1 MLKDIPVSRKNNL
14 RVAIIAIHGW
24 KGNRSSMEHVANA
37 LNMKYAHWTFIQG
50 PYVVSDNEY
59 SWFDGNEKEGW
70 RYQES
75 FDLLHHAILNLNKS
89 GIPNSKIF
97 LLGFSQGACLAMEFI
112 IRQEFS
118 LGGVIPIAGFI
129 GKKDRF
135 KNDIVDGA
143 QDTPVLL
150 IHGSKDEM
158 VLPVESKIALKL
170 LSDAGYEVKLET
182 LAVGHKIPLQAKSL
196 IENFINK
203 VNLKRK
209 IEYL

>member
-1 MLKDIPVSRKNNL
+1 MDIPVSRKNNL

-89 GIPNSKIF
+89 GFPNSKIF

-112 IRQEFS
+112 IRQKFS
-118 LGGVIPIAGFI
+118 LGSIIPIAGFI

-135 KNDIVDGA
+135 KSDLADGTS
-143 QDTPVLL
+143 DTPVLL
-150 IHGSKDEM
+150 IHGSRDEM
-158 VLPVESKIALKL
+158 VLPAESEIAFELF
-170 LSDAGYEVKLET
+170 SDAGFKVQLQT
-182 LAVGHKIPLQAKSL
+182 PPVGHKIPLQTKDI
-196 IENFINK
+196 IEKFI
-203 VNLKRK
+203 L
-209 IEYL
+209 ETQ

>member
-1 MLKDIPVSRKNNL
+1 M
-14 RVAIIAIHGW
+14 HGW

-89 GIPNSKIF
+89 GFPNSKIF

-118 LGGVIPIAGFI
+118 LGGIIPIAGFI

-135 KNDIVDGA
+135 KNDIVEGA

-150 IHGSKDEM
+150 IHGSRDEM
-158 VLPVESKIALKL
+158 VLPAESEIAFELF
-170 LSDAGYEVKLET
+170 SDAGFKVQLQT
-182 LAVGHKIPLQAKSL
+182 APVGHKIPLQKKDI
-196 IENFINK
+196 IEKFI
-203 VNLKRK
+203 L
-209 IEYL
+209 ET

>member
-1 MLKDIPVSRKNNL
+1 M
-14 RVAIIAIHGW
+14 HGW

-37 LNMKYAHWTFIQG
+37 LNMKYAQWTFIQG
-50 PYVVSDNEY
+50 PYAVSDNEY

-89 GIPNSKIF
+89 GFPNSKIF

-118 LGGVIPIAGFI
+118 LGGIIPIAGFI
-129 GKKDRF
+129 GKIDRF
-135 KNDIVDGA
+135 KNDIVNGA

-150 IHGSKDEM
+150 IHGSRDEM
-158 VLPVESKIALKL
+158 VLPAESKIAFELF
-170 LSDAGYEVKLET
+170 SDAGFKVQLQT
-182 LAVGHKIPLQAKSL
+182 PPVGHKIPLQTKDI
-196 IENFINK
+196 IEKFI
-203 VNLKRK
+203 L
-209 IEYL
+209 ET

>member
-14 RVAIIAIHGW
+14 RVAVIAIHGW

-37 LNMKYAHWTFIQG
+37 LNMKYAQWTFIQG

-89 GIPNSKIF
+89 GFPNSKIF

-118 LGGVIPIAGFI
+118 LGGIIPIAGFI

-150 IHGSKDEM
+150 IHGSRDEM
-158 VLPVESKIALKL
+158 VLPAESEIAFELF
-170 LSDAGYEVKLET
+170 SDAGFKVQLQT
-182 LAVGHKIPLQAKSL
+182 LPVGHKIPLQKKDI
-196 IENFINK
+196 IEKFI
-203 VNLKRK
+203 LGT
-209 IEYL
+209 

>member
-1 MLKDIPVSRKNNL
+1 MDIPVSRKNNL

-24 KGNRSSMEHVANA
+24 KGNRSSMKHVANA

-75 FDLLHHAILNLNKS
+75 FDLLHHAILKLNKS
-89 GIPNSKIF
+89 GFPNSKIF

-118 LGGVIPIAGFI
+118 LGGIMPIAGFI

-135 KNDIVDGA
+135 KNDKVDGA

-150 IHGSKDEM
+150 IHGSRDEM
-158 VLPVESKIALKL
+158 VLPAESEIAFELF
-170 LSDAGYEVKLET
+170 SDAGFKVQLQT
-182 LAVGHKIPLQAKSL
+182 PSVGHKIPLQTKDI
-196 IENFINK
+196 IEKFI
-203 VNLKRK
+203 L
-209 IEYL
+209 ETQ

>member
-1 MLKDIPVSRKNNL
+1 M

-89 GIPNSKIF
+89 GFPNSKIF

-112 IRQEFS
+112 IRQKFS
-118 LGGVIPIAGFI
+118 LGGIIPIAGFI

-135 KNDIVDGA
+135 KSDLADGTS
-143 QDTPVLL
+143 DTPVLL
-150 IHGSKDEM
+150 IHGSRDEM
-158 VLPVESKIALKL
+158 VLPTESEIAFELF
-170 LSDAGYEVKLET
+170 SDAGFKVQLQT
-182 LAVGHKIPLQAKSL
+182 PPVGHKIPLQTKDI
-196 IENFINK
+196 IEKFI
-203 VNLKRK
+203 L
-209 IEYL
+209 ETQ

>member
-1 MLKDIPVSRKNNL
+1 MLQDIPISRQNNL
-14 RVAIIAIHGW
+14 KVAIIAIHGW

-37 LNMKYAHWTFIQG
+37 LNMKYAQWTFIEG
-50 PYVVSDNEY
+50 PYVVNDNEY

-89 GIPNSKIF
+89 GFPNSKIF

-118 LGGVIPIAGFI
+118 LGGIIPIAGFI

-135 KNDIVDGA
+135 KNDIVEGA

-150 IHGSKDEM
+150 IHGSRDEM
-158 VLPVESKIALKL
+158 VLPEESEIAFELF
-170 LSDAGYEVKLET
+170 SDAGFKVQLQT
-182 LAVGHKIPLQAKSL
+182 LPVGHKIPLHKRDI
-196 IENFINK
+196 IEKFI
-203 VNLKRK
+203 
-209 IEYL
+209 IET

>member
-50 PYVVSDNEY
+50 PYVVSDNKY

-89 GIPNSKIF
+89 GFPNSKIF

-118 LGGVIPIAGFI
+118 LGGIIPIAGFI

-135 KNDIVDGA
+135 KNDIVNGA
-143 QDTPVLL
+143 QNTPVLL
-150 IHGSKDEM
+150 IHGSRDEM
-158 VLPVESKIALKL
+158 VLPAESEIAFELF
-170 LSDAGYEVKLET
+170 SDAGLKVQLQPPS
-182 LAVGHKIPLQAKSL
+182 VGHKIPLQTKDI
-196 IENFINK
+196 IEKFI
-203 VNLKRK
+203 L
-209 IEYL
+209 ETQ